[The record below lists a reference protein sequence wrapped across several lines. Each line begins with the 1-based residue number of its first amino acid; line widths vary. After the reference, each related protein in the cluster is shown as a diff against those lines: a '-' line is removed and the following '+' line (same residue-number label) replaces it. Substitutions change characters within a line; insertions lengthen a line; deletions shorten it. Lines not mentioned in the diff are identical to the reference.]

1 MWVLTLFDLPSLT
14 AFQRRKYHFFRK
26 SLLKFGFNMLQKSV
40 YMRWVDTD
48 AIAEA
53 MRGNIMRYAPE
64 EGMVTVFSLT
74 ERALAAFSMRV
85 DGEWQKPPPK
95 PDSFLVL

>member
-1 MWVLTLFDLPSLT
+1 
-14 AFQRRKYHFFRK
+14 
-26 SLLKFGFNMLQKSV
+26 MLQKSV

-53 MRGNIMRYAPE
+53 MRGNIMRFAPE

-85 DGEWQKPPPK
+85 DGEWQKPPSK
-95 PDSFLVL
+95 PESFLVL

>member
-1 MWVLTLFDLPSLT
+1 
-14 AFQRRKYHFFRK
+14 
-26 SLLKFGFNMLQKSV
+26 MLQKSV

-48 AIAEA
+48 ALAESLRVNV
-53 MRGNIMRYAPE
+53 MRSAPE

-85 DGEWQKPPPK
+85 DGEWRNPPAK
-95 PDSFLVL
+95 PDNFLVF